1 MRKPWLVG
9 TLLLA
14 GALAVTGLVVFLVD
28 RFPGAVSGHAEGAG
42 LAQSLLVLALAGG
55 SLLARWASRPKQ
67 ALRHAAVWLGIGA
80 LLLAGYSFRREAL
93 EIKDRL
99 WAELV
104 PTAGVVREGAIR
116 FVADRGGQFTVEA
129 DVDGRRVLFLVDTG
143 ASDVVLSPAD
153 AERLGFDLGKLS
165 FTRPYRTANGIVHG
179 APVRLGRVGIG
190 PISLADVAASVNEK
204 PMARSLLGMSFL
216 ARLSGYE
223 VAKDTLT
230 LRP

>member
-14 GALAVTGLVVFLVD
+14 GALAVAGLVAFLVD
-28 RFPGAVSGHAEGAG
+28 RFPGAISGDAEGAR
-42 LAQSLLVLALAGG
+42 LAQSLLILALVGG
-55 SLLARWASRPKQ
+55 SVLVRWASRPKQ
-67 ALRHAAVWLGIGA
+67 ALRHAALWLGIGA
-80 LLLAGYSFRREAL
+80 LLLAGYAFRREAL
-93 EIKDRL
+93 EFKDRAF
-99 WAELV
+99 AELV
-104 PTAGVVREGAIR
+104 PAAGVVREGTIR
-116 FVADRGGQFTVEA
+116 FVADRSGQFTVEA

-153 AERLGFDLGKLS
+153 AERLGFDPRKLA

-190 PISLADVAASVNEK
+190 PISLADVVASVNEK

-216 ARLSGYE
+216 SRLSSYE